1 MYEVLA
7 GSNYSAPIAVPRDVK
22 EAPSLAMVLLCSASD
37 LAGQMA
43 W

>member
-7 GSNYSAPIAVPRDVK
+7 GPNYSVPIAVPRDVK
-22 EAPSLAMVLLCSASD
+22 EAPSLAMVLCSASD
-37 LAGQMA
+37 LVGQMV